1 MPRLVQPA
9 RLELAFGSLLIDVG
23 EATSRVSRL
32 MGHANEAITGAI
44 YTHEIER
51 RDNSE
56 RTRAK
61 MREAFGSGVK
71 AEGEAEV
78 VELAVAR

>member
-1 MPRLVQPA
+1 V
-9 RLELAFGSLLIDVG
+9 S

-51 RDNSE
+51 RDNAA

-61 MREAFGSGVK
+61 MREAFGAGAQ
-71 AEGEAEV
+71 AESEPEV
-78 VELAVAR
+78 ADLAVAR